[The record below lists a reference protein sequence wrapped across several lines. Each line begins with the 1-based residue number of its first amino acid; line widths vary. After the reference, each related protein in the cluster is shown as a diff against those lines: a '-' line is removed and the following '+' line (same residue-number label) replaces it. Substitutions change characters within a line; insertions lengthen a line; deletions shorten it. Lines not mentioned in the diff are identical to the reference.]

1 MARMKYLGP
10 ADPVRIPGIGPV
22 GKEWVVVPDRLAR
35 EFEHDKD
42 FQVEFD
48 VDQADRVGVKNG
60 NAVASVQKKRG
71 DK

>member
-10 ADPVRIPGIGPV
+10 VDPLRVPGIGPV
-22 GKEWVVVPDRLAR
+22 GEAWVVVPDHVAR

-42 FQVEFD
+42 FQIEFD
-48 VDQADRVGVKNG
+48 PVPNSELKTKNSKLSRG
-60 NAVASVQKKRG
+60 G